1 VKARIILPAGLA
13 LQVRD
18 QRGLLESLARIQ
30 ARAIR
35 ARATVG
41 LGAEGPL
48 PRSGATPWVDTGQ
61 LLASVGVVSRE
72 GKRGPEAIVRAL
84 GMRLGRDNA
93 AGAARARQRNKARR
107 AAANSGIG
115 VKVKIKARRIA
126 STNAGL
132 AAILSQPDPRPRH
145 RKRVYRVI
153 GATVG
158 DESAIGTQA
167 ERIIKVL
174 LTAQEN
180 PKP

>member
-1 VKARIILPAGLA
+1 VRVRVDLP
-13 LQVRD
+13 
-18 QRGLLESLARIQ
+18 RGLTLTVLRQRELLEALARQQ

-35 ARATVG
+35 LRAALGV
-41 LGAEGPL
+41 GAEGPL

-61 LLASVGVVSRE
+61 LLASVGVVSRD

-84 GMRLGRDNA
+84 GMRLGRDTA
-93 AGAARARQRNKARR
+93 AGAARAKARNKARR

-115 VKVKIKARRIA
+115 VKVRVKARRIA

-132 AAILSQPDPRPRH
+132 AAILSQPDPRPKH
-145 RKRVYRVI
+145 RKRTYRVI

-158 DESAIGTQA
+158 DEAAIGTQA
-167 ERIIKVL
+167 ERLIKVL